1 MWLLLLSFLKHL
13 FIYGCA
19 VSPVLCGLL
28 SSCSDQGSL
37 LVAACGL
44 LIAVASPVE
53 EHRLSAAR
61 FQQLRLLGS
70 RAQAQ

>member
-19 VSPVLCGLL
+19 MSPVLYGLL
-28 SSCSDQGSL
+28 SSCSEQGPL

-44 LIAVASPVE
+44 LIAGEPVE

-61 FQQLRLLGS
+61 FQQLQLLGC